1 MDDKYARELIQSLS
15 NGIDPFTGEVFP
27 TDHVCNQP
35 EIIRAL
41 NLLLNPP
48 KRKNTPPN
56 AGSPWSQ
63 EEDER
68 LMTEFDSGTPLYE
81 LAKLHGRTR
90 GAIQSR
96 LLLLGKLDP
105 RNIAF

>member
-27 TDHVCNQP
+27 ADHVCNQP

-48 KRKNTPPN
+48 KRKKHT
-56 AGSPWSQ
+56 
-63 EEDER
+63 
-68 LMTEFDSGTPLYE
+68 TECRITLVSG
-81 LAKLHGRTR
+81 GRR
-90 GAIQSR
+90 AVNDRI
-96 LLLLGKLDP
+96 
-105 RNIAF
+105 